1 MYYGEILLNLKLI
14 YASIFTIL
22 FVIGILLLT
31 LTEIFTES
39 WLTGLGLVGIAIVLV
54 IILTIKKF
62 KN

>member
-1 MYYGEILLNLKLI
+1 MNLKLI